1 MKLKLSDIKNKHKGA
16 PCVVAAH
23 GPSLNSVKSEIES
36 LQSKDKMLRISVNEW
51 FDFFKQ
57 SPDYWVVSNSEFTI
71 GASMVDDPLWNARG
85 YPRNVFNN
93 YNIPL
98 FFNSTADLTAA
109 AFVENNLHC
118 DYLPY
123 DTRHF
128 KLNTCFE
135 ILKNFQEYYRE
146 NKNLDF
152 KYYGNNSTMWQ
163 RPDISEVN
171 PYCARVH
178 GKIAAGWSHDGKCCE
193 RIDDSQPTLQEY
205 LQEASGHERHM
216 SPGHTVTMFAIMF
229 AVLMGCNPVYITG
242 MDLDYKSGYA
252 ENAKSSTYTPNIGN
266 VGHWKHVY
274 RKFLLDDMRILKE
287 SADFMGI
294 KIINLNKNA
303 WYDVF
308 EFGDLPE

>member
-1 MKLKLSDIKNKHKGA
+1 MKLKLKNIKNKHKGEA
-16 PCVVAAH
+16 CVVAAH
-23 GPSLNSVKSEIES
+23 GPSLDGVKSKIEE
-36 LQSKDKMLRISVNEW
+36 LQKKDKLLRISVNEW
-51 FDFFKQ
+51 FDFFEQK
-57 SPDYWVVSNSEFTI
+57 PDYWAISNSEFTI
-71 GASMVDDPLWNARG
+71 KASMTDDPLWKSRG
-85 YPRNVFNN
+85 YPDNVFNN

-98 FFNSTADLTAA
+98 FFNSTADLTDAT
-109 AFVENNLHC
+109 FVENNLQC

-135 ILKNFQEYYRE
+135 ILKNFQEHYRE

-152 KYYGNNSTMWQ
+152 KYYGNNSIMWQ
-163 RPDISEVN
+163 KPDISEVN

-178 GKIAAGWSHDGKCCE
+178 GKMASGWSRTGDCCE

-205 LQEASGHERHM
+205 LQEASKHECHM

-229 AVLMGCNPVYITG
+229 AALMGCNPIYITG
-242 MDLDYKSGYA
+242 MDLDYRSGYA
-252 ENAKSSTYTPNIGN
+252 ENANSSTYTPNIGN

-274 RKFLLDDMRILKE
+274 KKFLLDDMRILKE
-287 SADFMGI
+287 SADLMDI